1 MKEQD
6 HKVQKRNFSI
16 LAVAIVSAAAL
27 IAACGGTASTTG
39 GVDPNETAAT
49 VNGKAIKMEDVE
61 RAVKQQARGE
71 EAKLSPLELAGAR
84 LQVLQSLIEQEVMY
98 QKAEKENTVPS
109 DDEVTAEVNKQ
120 KVESRLSAE
129 EFQKQMDQV
138 GLDDK
143 TFRESVKKGLA
154 IKKLIDKITGKI
166 EPPKD
171 NEIEAF
177 YNGNKDAFVKKR
189 GVKLAAIVVDP
200 SNSGE
205 GDTTVDEQSAVIKAN
220 EIIKKLQS
228 GQDFAQVARENSE
241 DQSRFQSGDLGYVS
255 EEDMRQTFPEQLTA
269 SLMNPQTEIGKVFT
283 ARMQGKLYILKLQD
297 RSDRDEQVTLNSPG
311 VREQVTDS
319 LVNSRKQLL
328 AASYQAIAMNESKIE
343 NYLAKKVVE
352 NPNELSGARPA
363 VANTPVANTNSSVAN
378 SANTSTTN
386 SASNAGS
393 NTDVKPGSNAAVNRP
408 APARPTNPAPAN
420 TNSTGNR

>member
-6 HKVQKRNFSI
+6 HKVQKRNFSV
-16 LAVAIVSAAAL
+16 LAVAVISAAAL

-143 TFRESVKKGLA
+143 TFRENVKKGLA

-200 SNSGE
+200 TSSGE

-269 SLMNPQTEIGKVFT
+269 SLMNPQTEIGKIFT

-363 VANTPVANTNSSVAN
+363 VANTPVANTSSAVTN
-378 SANTSTTN
+378 SANTSTANT
-386 SASNAGS
+386 ASNAGS
-393 NTDVKPGSNAAVNRP
+393 NTGVKPGSNAAANRP
-408 APARPTNPAPAN
+408 APAKPTNTAPAN
-420 TNSTGNR
+420 TNPSGNR